1 MRRTI
6 GTALVFAFMFGA
18 LLVATAAAKTKK
30 LDLTWNF
37 AEHQLA
43 PGEEF
48 RMNNQA
54 SEIKFEV
61 GTGVVTCSSGSFPED
76 QGFIGKDQTNDET
89 TDKVE
94 ITEYYG
100 TITGGNCASTSGL
113 GSTSS
118 TYFSP
123 GLSILSL
130 SGSKGTAQIKAKS
143 KTNPISAS
151 FYFSGGDYCAYTA
164 TTLKGTLTLEPADAE
179 LNQVVLSFSKQKLK
193 RLKGSSP
200 ECPKSATLVSAPFQ
214 FQTINPEIGYYIFGR
229 LM

>member
-6 GTALVFAFMFGA
+6 GTALVFAFVFGA

-30 LDLTWNF
+30 LDLIWEL

-48 RMNNQA
+48 RMNNED

-61 GTGVVTCSSGSFPED
+61 GSGVVTCSSGFYPED
-76 QGFIGKDQTNDET
+76 QGFIGKDLTNDET

-94 ITEYYG
+94 LGEFYG
-100 TITGGNCASTSGL
+100 TITGGNCSSTSGL

-130 SGSKGTAQIKAKS
+130 SGSKGTAEIKPKS
-143 KTNPISAS
+143 KSNPVSAQ

-164 TTLKGTLTLEPADAE
+164 TKLKGTLALEPYFE
-179 LNQVVLSFSKQKLK
+179 EFNQVVLSFSKQKLK

-200 ECPKSATLVSAPFQ
+200 ECPKGATVLSAPFQ
-214 FQTINPEIGYYIFGR
+214 FQTTNPEIGYFIFGR